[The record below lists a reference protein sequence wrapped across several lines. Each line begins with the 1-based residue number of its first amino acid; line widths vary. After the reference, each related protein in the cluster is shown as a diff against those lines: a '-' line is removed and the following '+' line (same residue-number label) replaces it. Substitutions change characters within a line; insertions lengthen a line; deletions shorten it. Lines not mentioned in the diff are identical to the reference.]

1 MLTRQWLP
9 LDWVLFIFVGCCFVL
24 TLFIPETLAPVIL
37 RRKAENLRK
46 TTGDPNYR
54 TLAELERL
62 PLAQTLKIALF
73 RPIIMLFTEP
83 IVLFM
88 SFCTYSALFVRPLLL
103 TASLDRQIWHLCT
116 VFYVRI
122 SLFGGIL
129 I

>member
-88 SFCTYSALFVRPLLL
+88 SFCTYSA
-103 TASLDRQIWHLCT
+103 
-116 VFYVRI
+116 
-122 SLFGGIL
+122 
-129 I
+129 